1 MSTADARAVLLARPG
16 EARDRLRTALEQA
29 GIDVVLEAD
38 PLAAGPDEIAAT
50 GACNLVIAV
59 DAEVED
65 ALERFD
71 PLLADAR
78 YRILFEEA
86 GVVNARDGWDVARW
100 SRHLGAKLLGH
111 GDVLPSGHEEDG
123 DAASVADA
131 AIQASAPVVDA
142 ADNDVDDDAAA
153 AEEST
158 SAGMPEA
165 PVEAASIIETEA
177 VSLDAGEL
185 PTDTASSLEME
196 AVAVDSRETPAGKVR
211 ADAPFAFT
219 VDEVEHASDAVD
231 PDDVAFG
238 VAPVFETADTHWPQD
253 EVAAVDDAAPT
264 EPAVQLPE
272 PPTDAAL
279 DWTRFQDFE
288 AVNELPAANA
298 PQSAEADYRAALAP
312 LEESGLSHDDAYQQ
326 IQDEATQFDRAAPA
340 DRWQDFERPT
350 TEPVDVQ
357 APATVAPPEA
367 PSAWTL
373 SDEAFEAAPAT
384 AAPRPDLNRLE
395 SRISSLSLV
404 EEDAEPDDATP
415 STPAPPVPA
424 FEARDSGL
432 SLEGDAPAA
441 SEGAIVLVGGIG
453 GPDPLR
459 QILQQLKPGLGV
471 PVLVQQWL
479 DGGQYDRLVRQMDRA
494 TELPVELAVPGQPL
508 EAAHVYIV
516 PVAVGVERDAGGT
529 LQFTQAASRGFADVL
544 SGLPAGSSGVFLLSG
559 AGEEFVEP
567 VLRFQQSGGRIYA
580 QAAEGC
586 YDHAVPALMI
596 SRGAE
601 AHLPAGLATQLAA
614 RWQQQDSE

>member
-1 MSTADARAVLLARPG
+1 MSTADARTVLLARPG
-16 EARDRLRTALEQA
+16 EARDRLRAALEQA
-29 GIDVVLEAD
+29 GVDVVLQAD
-38 PLAAGPDEIAAT
+38 PLEAGPEEIVAT
-50 GACNLVIAV
+50 GARNLVIAV

-142 ADNDVDDDAAA
+142 ADNDVGDAAA
-153 AEEST
+153 GDSS
-158 SAGMPEA
+158 SADMPEA

-185 PTDTASSLEME
+185 PTDTASTLEME
-196 AVAVDSRETPAGKVR
+196 AVAVDSRETPAGKVS
-211 ADAPFAFT
+211 ADAPFAFA

-238 VAPVFETADTHWPQD
+238 VAPVFETVDTRLPQD
-253 EVAAVDDAAPT
+253 EVVAVDEAAPT

-350 TEPVDVQ
+350 TEPVEAQ
-357 APATVAPPEA
+357 AESPVAPPEA
-367 PSAWTL
+367 PSSWAL
-373 SDEAFEAAPAT
+373 SDEAFDERPPAAPVQ
-384 AAPRPDLNRLE
+384 DISHLE
-395 SRISSLSLV
+395 ARITGLSLV
-404 EEDAEPDDATP
+404 DDDAAGQSGP
-415 STPAPPVPA
+415 RAPT
-424 FEARDSGL
+424 
-432 SLEGDAPAA
+432 
-441 SEGAIVLVGGIG
+441 EGAIVLVGGIG

-586 YDHAVPALMI
+586 YDHAVPELLI

-601 AHLPAGLATQLAA
+601 AQLPSVLASQLAA
-614 RWQQQDSE
+614 RWQQQDPEE

>member
-1 MSTADARAVLLARPG
+1 MSTADARTVLLARPG
-16 EARDRLRTALEQA
+16 EARDRLRAALEQA
-29 GIDVVLEAD
+29 GVDVVLQAD
-38 PLAAGPDEIAAT
+38 PLEAGPEEIVAT
-50 GACNLVIAV
+50 GARNLVIAV

-142 ADNDVDDDAAA
+142 ADNDVDDAAA
-153 AEEST
+153 AAGDSS
-158 SAGMPEA
+158 SADMPEA

-185 PTDTASSLEME
+185 PTDTASTLEME
-196 AVAVDSRETPAGKVR
+196 TVAVDSRETPAWKVR
-211 ADAPFAFT
+211 ADAPFAFA
-219 VDEVEHASDAVD
+219 VSEVEHASDAVD

-238 VAPVFETADTHWPQD
+238 VAPVFETVDTRLPQD
-253 EVAAVDDAAPT
+253 EAAAVDDAAPT
-264 EPAVQLPE
+264 QPAVQLPE

-326 IQDEATQFDRAAPA
+326 MQEEATQFDRAAPA

-350 TEPVDVQ
+350 TELDEVAAKE
-357 APATVAPPEA
+357 APAAPVAPSDWSLTDEP
-367 PSAWTL
+367 L
-373 SDEAFEAAPAT
+373 SLAAGEPVANQDLSHFET
-384 AAPRPDLNRLE
+384 
-395 SRISSLSLV
+395 RIANLSLV
-404 EEDAEPDDATP
+404 GEHLP
-415 STPAPPVPA
+415 
-424 FEARDSGL
+424 G
-432 SLEGDAPAA
+432 
-441 SEGAIVLVGGIG
+441 EGAIVLVGGIG

-494 TELPVELAVPGQPL
+494 TELPVELATPGQPL
-508 EAAHVYIV
+508 QAAHVYIV

-544 SGLPAGSSGVFLLSG
+544 PALPAGSSGVFLLSG
-559 AGEEFVEP
+559 AGEDFVEP
-567 VLRFQQSGGRIYA
+567 ALRFQQSGGRIYA